1 MNGIHQR
8 TSRNVG
14 SRIRLTGNIVLHNW
28 QPEGELT
35 ESNLLGKLVH
45 SAEVIGDEPVVSFDA
60 TRSKHFL
67 GKDGP

>member
-1 MNGIHQR
+1 M
-8 TSRNVG
+8 
-14 SRIRLTGNIVLHNW
+14 LHNW

-60 TRSKHFL
+60 TRSKHFP
-67 GKDGP
+67 GERRPMK